1 MSTVSSVRDSR
12 KDLISVDSEKC
23 DQSTAGSNGGDS
35 GDMTT
40 FNRSRSNRLLIGAL
54 VLSIALCV
62 GLLIGLIVVSSKTPP
77 SKPTDYSAKSE
88 ANKAEHAGGNIH
100 EDMCLTEGCI
110 GMVYSFYYN
119 NYKIKTKITFYQR
132 LFRYQNILKIKIFK

>member
-88 ANKAEHAGGNIH
+88 ANKADHAGGNIH

-110 GMVYSFYYN
+110 GMVYSFLYN
-119 NYKIKTKITFYQR
+119 IYKIKTKITFYQR
-132 LFRYQNILKIKIFK
+132 RYQNILKI

>member
-40 FNRSRSNRLLIGAL
+40 FNRSRSNRLLTGAL
-54 VLSIALCV
+54 ILSIALCV
-62 GLLIGLIVVSSKTPP
+62 GLLIGLIVVSTNTPP
-77 SKPTDYSAKSE
+77 SSPTGSTSLAKSE
-88 ANKAEHAGGNIH
+88 ANMAVHAGGEIH

-110 GMVYSFYYN
+110 GMVYLSY
-119 NYKIKTKITFYQR
+119 
-132 LFRYQNILKIKIFK
+132 